1 MDFGMVFSSQI
12 KSRRVRDVFRLR
24 LRDFM
29 GVMR

>member
-12 KSRRVRDVFRLR
+12 KSRRVSDVFRLR